1 MNSISELSGLEDSDI
16 FISEAKIEGIK
27 TRTIIHP
34 VLQDGYKLT
43 LLLKQRRW
51 HCTNNDCRYENNES
65 FKFVNRSRRSTNA
78 TDMMI
83 VTTFRDHVTKQL
95 LEYLK
100 QETMSMCQEESL
112 YQVDLLSPAKV
123 RITDREYWAKR
134 KGQAALDEENK
145 RRAAQ
150 GIPPERTEYKTK
162 KDFLRD
168 AIRSILTDSTTF
180 EEFIKKLFEQY
191 GISVHESRGAI
202 SFIIPEQEKPIRNNL
217 AL

>member
-65 FKFVNRSRRSTNA
+65 FKFVNRSWRSTNA

-83 VTTFRDHVTKQL
+83 VTTFRN
-95 LEYLK
+95 
-100 QETMSMCQEESL
+100 
-112 YQVDLLSPAKV
+112 LSVSATA
-123 RITDREYWAKR
+123 IAKR
-134 KGQAALDEENK
+134 FNVSDTHVLDVFDRYVHLDRFIMVERIGNGKIYDSRLSNGPIESINRK
-145 RRAAQ
+145 VSMTNLLTNPSLMKMVKKSQ
-150 GIPPERTEYKTK
+150 GKN
-162 KDFLRD
+162 F
-168 AIRSILTDSTTF
+168 
-180 EEFIKKLFEQY
+180 
-191 GISVHESRGAI
+191 
-202 SFIIPEQEKPIRNNL
+202 
-217 AL
+217 